1 MVNRDGVHQVF
12 GRYLVILQG
21 SLIFKIT
28 NPRENVFPE
37 KKK

>member
-12 GRYLVILQG
+12 SRYLVTLQG
-21 SLIFKIT
+21 NLIFKIT
-28 NPRENVFPE
+28 SPRENVFPE